1 MKLQTTNET
10 SVFEPT
16 VEFGALVS
24 DIQDILEEKFKSNL
38 NKLKTI
44 CFNLRSKENALL
56 FNSQEIAKIKECS
69 TVYDLF
75 FELRGYWRY
84 DCHSLLLMMV
94 KKSGSKEAMEK
105 IKIFRSK
112 MKSHQKLKEIY
123 DHSQSGQTSLPDGYS
138 KMVGIV
144 EKYYDDITL
153 EECEEIEK
161 MLLSYFGGP
170 ALRPP
175 TYEPSDSIKITWY
188 IPTEA
193 VDEVLKRTHQAT
205 EIFPYLFISF
215 FEVAGIVIWNTK
227 WPYSLTVSAY

>member
-1 MKLQTTNET
+1 MKLPHANEI

-16 VEFGALVS
+16 VEFGALLS

-56 FNSQEIAKIKECS
+56 LNSQEIAKIKACS
-69 TVYDLF
+69 SVYDLF
-75 FELRGYWRY
+75 IELRGLWRY
-84 DCHSLLLMMV
+84 DHHPLLLMMV

-105 IKIFRSK
+105 IKMFRNK
-112 MKSHQKLKEIY
+112 MKYHKKLKEVY
-123 DHSQSGQTSLPDGYS
+123 DHSKSSQIPLPDGYS
-138 KMVGIV
+138 KMVAIV
-144 EKYYDDITL
+144 EKDYDDITL

-175 TYEPSDSIKITWY
+175 TYEPSNSIKITWY

-193 VDEVLKRTHQAT
+193 IDRVLKRAHQAT
-205 EIFPYLFISF
+205 EIFPYLSISF
-215 FEVAGIVIWNTK
+215 FEVSGIVIWNKK
-227 WPYSLTVSAY
+227 WPHSLRVSAY